1 MKTKKIHL
9 ICNAH
14 LDPVW
19 LWEWEEGA
27 AEALSTFRTA
37 ADFCEEFN
45 GFVFNHNEVIL
56 YQWVEEFEPTLFE
69 RIQQLVKAGK
79 WHIMGGWY
87 LQPDCNMPSGE
98 SFVRQILLGRRYFQ
112 EKFGVEPTTA
122 MNVDPFGHTRGL
134 VQIMVKSGYDSY
146 FFCRPGQEDC
156 PLPNDIFVWVG
167 YDGSEIIGA
176 RIWGHY
182 LSSLGGARAKVEQWI
197 NEHPDEEIGIVLW
210 GVGNHGGGPSRVDLQ
225 NIADLKAENKEI
237 DIIHSTPERFLAGIH
252 KHQARFPRYDQD
264 INPWAVGCY
273 TSAIQLKKKHRQLE
287 NEIFALE
294 KMASTAACLG
304 LMEYPQADIDD
315 ALRDLMFSEF
325 HDILPGSSIQPVEEA
340 SIRLMDH
347 GLEIIARLKARAFF
361 ALAHGQP
368 KAANGEIPI
377 LVYNPHPYKVK
388 TTIECEF
395 QLADQNWDDTYIMPA
410 VRQNGHALPCQVEK
424 ELSNLTLDWRKRVIF
439 TAELEPS
446 LMNRFDCNL
455 EILSQK
461 PPFTLEPKDGSIHFQ
476 TDELEVSIS
485 TKTGL
490 IDKYLVNG
498 VDFIQPGAFQLLVML
513 DNEDPWGML
522 VRSFREVAG
531 RFELMSPEQGTKFSG
546 VTTGTL
552 PPVRIIEDGPVR
564 SVVEAVFEY
573 GDSAICQHYKLP
585 KQGTEIEIE
594 TRVYWFEKNRM
605 LKLAIPTR
613 GQNCGYLGQ
622 VASGVAELPTN
633 GDESVA
639 QKWVAVISD
648 RDDLALTCINEGIY
662 GSDFSEDGLR
672 LSFLRSPAYSG
683 HPIEDR
689 PIVPQERF
697 LPRIDQGER
706 LFRFWIN
713 AGPVTDRMKKID
725 REALVKNEKPTALSF
740 YPSGS
745 GVKPHPGLC
754 LSDDAVQVTAFKQ
767 AEDGQGWIIRLFEP
781 TGQSRSTILSLPC
794 LSIEAQIELSPFEI
808 KSLKID
814 LQTNSLIETNLME
827 TNRRK

>member
-1 MKTKKIHL
+1 
-9 ICNAH
+9 
-14 LDPVW
+14 
-19 LWEWEEGA
+19 
-27 AEALSTFRTA
+27 
-37 ADFCEEFN
+37 
-45 GFVFNHNEVIL
+45 
-56 YQWVEEFEPTLFE
+56 
-69 RIQQLVKAGK
+69 
-79 WHIMGGWY
+79 
-87 LQPDCNMPSGE
+87 
-98 SFVRQILLGRRYFQ
+98 
-112 EKFGVEPTTA
+112 
-122 MNVDPFGHTRGL
+122 
-134 VQIMVKSGYDSY
+134 
-146 FFCRPGQEDC
+146 
-156 PLPNDIFVWVG
+156 
-167 YDGSEIIGA
+167 
-176 RIWGHY
+176 
-182 LSSLGGARAKVEQWI
+182 
-197 NEHPDEEIGIVLW
+197 
-210 GVGNHGGGPSRVDLQ
+210 
-225 NIADLKAENKEI
+225 
-237 DIIHSTPERFLAGIH
+237 
-252 KHQARFPRYDQD
+252 
-264 INPWAVGCY
+264 
-273 TSAIQLKKKHRQLE
+273 
-287 NEIFALE
+287 
-294 KMASTAACLG
+294 
-304 LMEYPQADIDD
+304 
-315 ALRDLMFSEF
+315 
-325 HDILPGSSIQPVEEA
+325 
-340 SIRLMDH
+340 
-347 GLEIIARLKARAFF
+347 
-361 ALAHGQP
+361 
-368 KAANGEIPI
+368 
-377 LVYNPHPYKVK
+377 
-388 TTIECEF
+388 
-395 QLADQNWDDTYIMPA
+395 
-410 VRQNGHALPCQVEK
+410 
-424 ELSNLTLDWRKRVIF
+424 
-439 TAELEPS
+439 
-446 LMNRFDCNL
+446 MNRFDCNL

-622 VASGVAELPTN
+622 MAYGVAELPTN
-633 GDESVA
+633 GDEFVA
-639 QKWVAVISD
+639 HKWVAVISD
-648 RDDLALTCINEGIY
+648 KDDLALTCINEGIY

-745 GVKPHPGLC
+745 GVKSHPGLC
-754 LSDDAVQVTAFKQ
+754 LSDDAVQVIAFKQ
-767 AEDGQGWIIRLFEP
+767 SEDGQGWIIRLFEP

-794 LSIEAQIELSPFEI
+794 LSIEARIELFPFEI

-827 TNRRK
+827 KEVCE